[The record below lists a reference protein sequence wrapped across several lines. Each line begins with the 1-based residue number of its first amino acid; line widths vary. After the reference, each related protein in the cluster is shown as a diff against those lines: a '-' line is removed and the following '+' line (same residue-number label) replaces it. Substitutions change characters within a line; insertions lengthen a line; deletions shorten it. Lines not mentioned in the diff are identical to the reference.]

1 MNVFSYLKE
10 VKIEL
15 TKVTWPTRSEAL
27 KLTLVILV
35 ASLVVG
41 LYVGG
46 LDLLFT
52 NMLGVLLK

>member
-10 VKIEL
+10 VRIEL